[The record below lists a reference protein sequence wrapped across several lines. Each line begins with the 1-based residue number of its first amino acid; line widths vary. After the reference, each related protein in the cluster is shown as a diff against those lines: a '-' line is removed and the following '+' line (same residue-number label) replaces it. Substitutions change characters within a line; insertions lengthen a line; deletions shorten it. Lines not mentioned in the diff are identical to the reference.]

1 MAKIILH
8 AADLLDAARKMENA
22 ANRIDSALQNLD
34 ATMSDL
40 DAVWSD
46 ENSKKYLARYAE
58 LKQEF
63 PGFKQAVHNYSSFLN
78 AVVNTYQKEYVD
90 EVKPTVM

>member
-1 MAKIILH
+1 MANIVLH
-8 AADLLDAARKMENA
+8 AADLLEAARKMEDA

-46 ENSKKYLARYAE
+46 ENSKQYLTRYAE
-58 LKQEF
+58 LKEEF
-63 PGFKQAVHNYSSFLN
+63 PGFKDAVHSYSTFLT

-90 EVKPTVM
+90 EVKPTVN